1 MFSGCPWGGYGA
13 NPIPTAMQTDW
24 DQHGSLISGGMPY
37 SEGIYLDMNQ
47 VMRCGTIS
55 KKKEERR
62 RHSLRFQMRA
72 PILPRQA

>member
-55 KKKEERR
+55 KKKKKEEDIRCVFR
-62 RHSLRFQMRA
+62 
-72 PILPRQA
+72 